1 MDKQNNL
8 DTDFGSTLDFLG
20 CINCVFVV
28 YADNVEMYRS
38 RVFSEALREF
48 RKWALQLNAAL
59 PSMGDRVSLE
69 ILL

>member
-1 MDKQNNL
+1 VDKQNNL
-8 DTDFGSTLDFLG
+8 DTDFGSTLDFFG
-20 CINCVFVV
+20 AINCMYVV

-59 PSMGDRVSLE
+59 PNMGDRVNLE

>member
-8 DTDFGSTLDFLG
+8 DTDFGSTLDFFG
-20 CINCVFVV
+20 AINCIYVV
-28 YADNVEMYRS
+28 SADGCEMYRS

-48 RKWALQLNAAL
+48 RKWTLQLNAAL
-59 PSMGDRVSLE
+59 PNMGDRCAIE

>member
-1 MDKQNNL
+1 MKTKADN
-8 DTDFGSTLDFLG
+8 TSFGDAADFLG
-20 CINCVFVV
+20 HINCVYVV

-59 PSMGDRVSLE
+59 PNMGDRVNLE

>member
-8 DTDFGSTLDFLG
+8 DTDFGSTLDFFG
-20 CINCVFVV
+20 AINCVYVV
-28 YADNVEMYRS
+28 YADNCEMYRS

-59 PSMGDRVSLE
+59 PSMGTVVE
-69 ILL
+69 IKVLL

>member
-8 DTDFGSTLDFLG
+8 DTDFGSTLDFFG
-20 CINCVFVV
+20 AINCVYVV

-48 RKWALQLNAAL
+48 RKWTLQLNAAL
-59 PSMGDRVSLE
+59 PSMGTVVE
-69 ILL
+69 IKVLL